1 MAQANLPQPNL
12 GADTPYRSISVE
24 PITGAIGAEIRGVD
38 LSQPLGPDLR
48 REIIR
53 AFHENVVVYF
63 PDQPVLT
70 AEQHLAF
77 ASIVGP
83 TMRIPHLFGVENY
96 PDVQVIRREAA
107 ERETAVI
114 GGNWHTDSTFLE
126 APPAAVVLRGVRIP
140 GVGGDTMFANQYL
153 AYEALSPK
161 MKEVLGGL
169 KAVHSASWLLGN
181 AGKTR
186 DKDYSGTIR
195 RLDSAATEREVMHP
209 VVCTHP
215 ATGRKFIFVNTV
227 FTRRFD
233 GMTVEESKPILDY
246 LFAHCARL
254 DFGCRVRWRQN
265 QVLIWDNIASQHK
278 AIGDYPGQDR
288 ELQRVTI
295 AGERMR

>member
-1 MAQANLPQPNL
+1 MAPSTMQSASLKT
-12 GADTPYRSISVE
+12 DTSYQLIQVE

-38 LSQPLGPDLR
+38 LSRPLSAELK
-48 REIIR
+48 REIVQ
-53 AFHENVVVYF
+53 AFHDHTVVYF
-63 PDQPVLT
+63 PEQPALT

-77 ASIVGP
+77 ASIFGP
-83 TMRIPHLFGVENY
+83 TMRIPHLFGIEGY
-96 PDVQVIRREAA
+96 EDVQVIRREAA
-107 ERETAVI
+107 ERDTAIV

-126 APPAAVVLRGVRIP
+126 APPAAVVLRGVQIP
-140 GVGGDTMFANQYL
+140 AVGGDTLFSSQYR

-169 KAVHSASWLLGN
+169 RAVHSASWLLGN
-181 AGKTR
+181 AGKSRETG
-186 DKDYSGTIR
+186 YSDTIR
-195 RLDSAATEREVMHP
+195 RLDSAATEREITHP
-209 VVCTHP
+209 VICTHP

-227 FTRRFD
+227 FVRRFD
-233 GMTVEESKPILDY
+233 GMTAEESKPILDF
-246 LFAHCARL
+246 LFAHCARQ

-278 AIGDYPGQDR
+278 AIGDYPGQER